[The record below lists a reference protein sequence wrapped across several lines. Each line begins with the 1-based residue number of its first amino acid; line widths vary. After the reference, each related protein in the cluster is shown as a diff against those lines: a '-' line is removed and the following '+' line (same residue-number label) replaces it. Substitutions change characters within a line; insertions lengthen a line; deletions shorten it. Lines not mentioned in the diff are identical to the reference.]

1 MDKQVNHSLPGKRFR
16 FAATARIFQLTLVVA
31 LTAESALLAAPPKL
45 TAPKAAAAKPSPA
58 VPVAAKL
65 PETKTPAASADRPI
79 DPLDWPNWRGPEQ
92 NSISRETGL
101 IDSWDYND
109 KENGNVLWK
118 NTELAGISS
127 PIVLGGK
134 LYTIVRDQPDTP
146 LELEKVVCVDAVTG
160 KKIWEN
166 KFYVFLSDVPGERVG
181 WSSCVADPK
190 TGRIYAL
197 GVCGYFQCLDGDT
210 GQTIWSR
217 SLSEEFG
224 LLSTYGGR
232 TNVPVIHGDKV
243 IISAVTTNWGDLAR
257 PAHRFMAFDKGTGEM
272 IWFNGTKLA
281 PEDTT
286 YSTPTVTPLAGQAA
300 LVFGSGDGG
309 VWAFQP
315 RTGKPIWSFLLSR
328 RGINVSPV
336 VENDKV
342 VIAHGEENVGLP
354 GMGAIVEIDGRGKG
368 DITKTGELWRAA
380 GMDGKSS
387 PLLVDGRVYS
397 LDDGG
402 KMYIVDAK
410 TGEEVCKPAKL
421 IGTIVRSSPV
431 YADGKIYI
439 CSTSAWHVFQPNAKG
454 VKLTHKLRLEDV
466 DEVSGSPAISHG
478 RIYLPTG
485 GGMYCLGKSDAKP
498 AAEPQP
504 APAVESPA
512 ADDATPA
519 QVQIVPCDA
528 LVKPGET
535 CQLRARLYNA
545 RGQFLKETPA
555 KYSLTGSGEI
565 DDTGKYVAA
574 KGTNH
579 SATIVTAKVGELAG
593 QARIRNVPPLPWK
606 FDFSDGQVPI
616 TWIGARYRH
625 VPRDV
630 DGEKLIVKVTTI
642 PKGTRSQ
649 SWMGPTDLH
658 DYTIQAD
665 FQGAITNN
673 KLPDMGLIAQR
684 YTLDLMGA
692 SQKLQVRSWTSQIG
706 TRFSKTI
713 DFPWEA
719 GKWYTMKFQASTEG
733 TKAVLKGKVWPRGEK
748 EPTDWTLQASDALGN
763 LRGSPGMFGNANDSE
778 IMIDNIEVTPN
789 GT

>member
-1 MDKQVNHSLPGKRFR
+1 MPVRLFR
-16 FAATARIFQLTLVVA
+16 LGATASLLGLAALVA
-31 LTAESALLAAPPKL
+31 LAAGPPKPPV
-45 TAPKAAAAKPSPA
+45 AKASPAKPAAAKPVDPKSSTLPA
-58 VPVAAKL
+58 
-65 PETKTPAASADRPI
+65 TTSSTDRPI

-101 IDSWDYND
+101 IDRWDYND
-109 KENGNVLWK
+109 TKNGNVLWK
-118 NTELAGISS
+118 NAELAGISS

-146 LELEKVVCVDAVTG
+146 LEMEKVVCVDAATG
-160 KKIWEN
+160 EKIWEN
-166 KFYVFLSDVPGERVG
+166 KFYVYLSDVPGERVG
-181 WSSCVADPK
+181 WSSCVADPT

-210 GQTIWSR
+210 GKTIWSR

-232 TNVPVIHGDKV
+232 TNVPVIHDDKV

-257 PAHRFMAFDKGTGEM
+257 PAHRFMAFDKATGEM

-286 YSTPTVTPLAGQAA
+286 YSTPVVTPLAGQAA
-300 LVFGSGDGG
+300 MVFGSGDGS

-315 RTGKPIWSFLLSR
+315 RTGKSIWSFQLSR

-342 VIAHGEENVGLP
+342 VMAHAEENVGFP
-354 GMGAIVEIDGRGKG
+354 GMGAIVGIDGRGKG

-387 PLLVDGRVYS
+387 PLWVDGRIYS

-402 KMYIVDAK
+402 KMYIVDAT

-431 YADGKIYI
+431 YGDGKIYI
-439 CSTSAWHVFQPNAKG
+439 CSTSAWHVFQPTEKG
-454 VKLTHKLRLEDV
+454 VKLIHKLRLKEE

-485 GGMYCLGKSDAKP
+485 GAMYCLGTPDAKP
-498 AAEPQP
+498 AATSQP
-504 APAVESPA
+504 APAAESPVE
-512 ADDATPA
+512 DTQPA
-519 QVQIVPCDA
+519 QVQVVPFDA
-528 LVKPGET
+528 LIQPGET
-535 CQLRARLYNA
+535 CQLRAALYNA

-555 KYSLTGSGEI
+555 KFSVAGSGEI
-565 DDTGKYVAA
+565 DDSGKFVAGGG
-574 KGTNH
+574 KNH
-579 SATIVTAKVGELAG
+579 SAAIVTAKVGELEG
-593 QARIRNVPPLPWK
+593 QARIRIVPPLPWR

-625 VPRDV
+625 VVRDV
-630 DGEKLIVKVTTI
+630 DGEKVMVKVTTI

-665 FQGAITNN
+665 LQGAQTNN
-673 KLPDMGLIAQR
+673 KMPDMGLIAQR

-692 SQKLQVRSWTSQIG
+692 SQQLQIRSWTSQIG
-706 TRFSKTI
+706 KRFDKTI
-713 DFPWEA
+713 KFPWQA
-719 GKWYTMKFQASTEG
+719 GKWYTLKFQASTDG
-733 TKAVLKGKVWPRGEK
+733 AQAVLKGKVWLRGEP
-748 EPTDWTLQASDALGN
+748 EPSDWTLEAVDELGN

-778 IMIDNIEVTPN
+778 IMIDNIQVTPN
-789 GT
+789 AS

>member
-1 MDKQVNHSLPGKRFR
+1 MDKRLNNFLPGKFLRLG
-16 FAATARIFQLTLVVA
+16 ATACVFRLGFVVA
-31 LTAESALLAAPPKL
+31 LATQSAVAAEPAKTAAAKPLP
-45 TAPKAAAAKPSPA
+45 TKAAAATAA
-58 VPVAAKL
+58 V
-65 PETKTPAASADRPI
+65 TKSAPAAPAGRAI

-92 NSISRETGL
+92 NSLSRETGL
-101 IDSWDYND
+101 IDRWDYND
-109 KENGNVLWK
+109 EKNGNVLWK
-118 NTELAGISS
+118 NAELAGISS

-146 LELEKVVCVDAVTG
+146 LEQEKVICVDAATG
-160 KKIWEN
+160 EKVWEN
-166 KFYVFLSDVPGERVG
+166 KFYVYLSDVPGERVG
-181 WSSCVADPK
+181 WSSCVADPT

-197 GVCGYFQCLDGDT
+197 GVCGYFQCLDGET
-210 GQTIWSR
+210 GKTIWSR

-232 TNVPVIHGDKV
+232 TNVPVIHDDKV

-257 PAHRFMAFDKGTGEM
+257 PAHRFMAFDKATGEM

-286 YSTPTVTPLAGQAA
+286 YSTPVVAPLAGQAA

-315 RTGKPIWSFLLSR
+315 RTGKPIWSFVLSR

-336 VENDKV
+336 VEKDKV
-342 VIAHGEENVGLP
+342 IIAHAEENVGMP
-354 GMGAIVEIDGRGKG
+354 GMGAIVGIDGTGKG
-368 DITKTGELWRAA
+368 DITKAGELWRAA

-439 CSTSAWHVFQPNAKG
+439 CSTSAWHVFEPTEKG
-454 VKLTHKLRLEDV
+454 VKLVHKLRLKEE

-485 GGMYCLGKSDAKP
+485 GGMYCLGKADAKP
-498 AAEPQP
+498 KAEPLP
-504 APAVESPA
+504 APAVESPT
-512 ADDATPA
+512 ADDNTPA
-519 QVQIVPCDA
+519 QVQVVPYDA
-528 LVKPGET
+528 LIQPGAT

-545 RGQFLKETPA
+545 RGRFLKETPA
-555 KYSLTGSGEI
+555 TFTVTGSGTI

-574 KGTNH
+574 SGTNH
-579 SATIVTAKVGELAG
+579 SAAIVSAKVGELEG
-593 QARIRNVPPLPWK
+593 QARIRIVPPLPWK
-606 FDFSDGQVPI
+606 FDFNDGQVPI

-625 VPRDV
+625 IVRDV
-630 DGEKLIVKVTTI
+630 DGEKVMVKVTTI

-665 FQGAITNN
+665 FQGALTNN

-692 SQKLQVRSWTSQIG
+692 SQQLQVRSWTAQIR
-706 TRFSKTI
+706 TRFSKSVP
-713 DFPWEA
+713 FAWQA
-719 GKWYTMKFQASTEG
+719 GKWYTLKFQVSTDG
-733 TKAVLKGKVWPRGEK
+733 TKAVLKGKVWPRGEQ
-748 EPTDWTLQASDALGN
+748 EPSDWTISAADALGN

-789 GT
+789 AT